1 MDERIM
7 SKYKCNSCQGVYSD
21 ATGGGP
27 YFHVCPEGTENARN
41 ENLRADVLE
50 ENGVFYVQTGSF
62 ADQAGPQ
69 RVEVKSRLIS
79 EGAGRTLVN
88 P

>member
-1 MDERIM
+1 M
-7 SKYKCNSCQGVYSD
+7 SKWKCNSCQGIYQD
-21 ATGGGP
+21 TTPDGGA
-27 YFHVCPEGTENARN
+27 YFHVCPDGARN
-41 ENLRADVLE
+41 ENVRGDVTEQDGKL
-50 ENGVFYVQTGSF
+50 YILSGSF
-62 ADQAGPQ
+62 MDQAGPQ